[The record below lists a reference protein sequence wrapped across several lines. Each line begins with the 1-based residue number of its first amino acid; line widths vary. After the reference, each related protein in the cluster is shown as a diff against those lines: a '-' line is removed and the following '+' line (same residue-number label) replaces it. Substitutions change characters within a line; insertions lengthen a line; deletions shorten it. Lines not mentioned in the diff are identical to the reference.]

1 MQSFVKRNI
10 GEVLLAVLLFVQVL
24 MVGHQMRTP
33 SGETRLRYWSSA
45 LLVPVLSTAQT
56 ALGAV
61 SGSWRNYIELVDARE
76 ESRLIDAEADRLRIE
91 NHFLRQKL
99 LRFENRQDLEA
110 YRHDIASMTLGAS
123 VIARSPSRSTQ
134 DAVLNRGSRDGVA
147 RGMAVITSKGIVGKI
162 EAVHGRSSIVLLIN
176 DLQAGVGAVLAESEE
191 PGVLRGTSGDLCMLD
206 YIGSHVRVA
215 QGETVYTSGLDG
227 VFPSG
232 LPVGRVEWAE
242 SGTDMQRIA
251 VKPFVALNRVSEVLI
266 VTKSEHEVI
275 PDDVLVRLRDLFPQ
289 TATRAGRAG
298 RELARTDADRIKEAY
313 RAAAASQGKRIGLLS
328 GTGPPDLS
336 SAAEDLNGYRATA
349 RKEAE
354 ESE

>member
-1 MQSFVKRNI
+1 MQSLVKRNLS
-10 GEVLLAVLLFVQVL
+10 EVLLAVLVFVQVL

-45 LLVPVLSTAQT
+45 LLVPVLGTAQT

-61 SGSWRNYIELVDARE
+61 SGSWRNYIGLVGARE
-76 ESRLIDAEADRLRIE
+76 QSRLIDAEADRLRIE

-99 LRFENRQDLEA
+99 LRFEKRQDLEA
-110 YRHDIASMTLGAS
+110 YRQDIASMTVGAS

-134 DAVLNRGSRDGVA
+134 DAVLNRGTRDGVA

-162 EAVHGRSSIVLLIN
+162 EAAHGRSSIVLLIN
-176 DLQAGVGAVLAESEE
+176 DLEAGVGAVLAESEE
-191 PGVLRGTSGDLCMLD
+191 PGVLRGTNGDLCMLD

-215 QGETVYTSGLDG
+215 RGETVYTSGLDG

-232 LPVGRVEWAE
+232 LPIGRVEWTE
-242 SGTDMQRIA
+242 SGSDMQRIA

-266 VTKSEHEVI
+266 VTKGEHEVI
-275 PDDVLVRLRDLFPQ
+275 PGEVLVRVRDLFPPK
-289 TATRAGRAG
+289 ASRAGRGG
-298 RELARTDADRIKEAY
+298 RELAQTDADRIKQAY
-313 RAAAASQGKRIGLLS
+313 RTAVQSQGKRIGELS

-336 SAAEDLNGYRATA
+336 SAAEDLRGFRATA
-349 RKEAE
+349 REEAE
-354 ESE
+354 ETE

>member
-1 MQSFVKRNI
+1 MQTLVKRNLS
-10 GEVLLAVLLFVQVL
+10 EVLLAILVFVQVL

-45 LLVPVLSTAQT
+45 LLVPVLNTAQT
-56 ALGAV
+56 AFSTV
-61 SGSWRNYIELVDARE
+61 SGSWRNYVGLVGARE
-76 ESRLIDAEADRLRIE
+76 ESRQIDAEAARLRIE

-110 YRHDIASMTLGAS
+110 YSRDIASMTLGAS

-134 DAVLNRGSRDGVA
+134 DAVLNRGSRDGVE

-162 EAVHGRSSIVLLIN
+162 EAAHGRSSMVLLIN
-176 DLQAGVGAVLAESEE
+176 DLEAGIGAVLAESGE
-191 PGVLRGTSGDLCMLD
+191 PGVLRGTNSDLCMLD

-232 LPVGRVEWAE
+232 LPVGRVEWTE

-266 VTKSEHEVI
+266 VTKGEHEVI
-275 PDDVLVRLRDLFPQ
+275 PDDVLVRMRDLFPQ
-289 TATRAGRAG
+289 KSTRTARIGQQ
-298 RELARTDADRIKEAY
+298 LAQTDADRIKQAY
-313 RAAAASQGKRIGLLS
+313 RAAARSQGKRIGVLS

-336 SAAEDLNGYRATA
+336 AAAEELKGYRATA
-349 RKEAE
+349 REEAE
-354 ESE
+354 QGE

>member
-1 MQSFVKRNI
+1 MQSLVKRNI
-10 GEVLLAVLLFVQVL
+10 SGVLLAVLVFVQVL

-56 ALGAV
+56 GLGAV
-61 SGSWRNYIELVDARE
+61 SGSWRNYVGLVGARE

-110 YRHDIASMTLGAS
+110 YRRAIASMTLGAS
-123 VIARSPSRSTQ
+123 VIARSPSRSAQ
-134 DAVLNRGSRDGVA
+134 DAVLNRGTRDGVA
-147 RGMAVITSKGIVGKI
+147 RGMAVITAKGIVGKI
-162 EAVHGRSSIVLLIN
+162 EAAHRRSSIVLLIN
-176 DLQAGVGAVLAESEE
+176 DLEAGVGAVLAESAE
-191 PGVLRGTSGDLCMLD
+191 PGVLRGTNGDLCMLD

-215 QGETVYTSGLDG
+215 RGETVYTSGLDG

-232 LPVGRVEWAE
+232 LPIGRVEWTE

-251 VKPFVALNRVSEVLI
+251 IKPFVPLNRVSEVLI
-266 VTKSEHEVI
+266 VTKAEHEVI
-275 PDDVLVRLRDLFPQ
+275 PDEVLVRVRDLSPQ
-289 TATRAGRAG
+289 QASRAGRGG
-298 RELARTDADRIKEAY
+298 RELAQTDADRIKQAY
-313 RAAAASQGKRIGLLS
+313 RAAAESQGKQIGVLS

-336 SAAEDLNGYRATA
+336 SAAEGLRGYRATA
-349 RKEAE
+349 REEAE
-354 ESE
+354 EAE